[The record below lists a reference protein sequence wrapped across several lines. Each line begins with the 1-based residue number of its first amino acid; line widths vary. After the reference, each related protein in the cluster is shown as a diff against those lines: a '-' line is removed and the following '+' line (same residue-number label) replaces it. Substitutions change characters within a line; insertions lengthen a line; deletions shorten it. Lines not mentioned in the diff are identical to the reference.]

1 MNKVVAAIIIV
12 VLGIGGVGTY
22 IYLNLNSLV
31 KEGIEVAGRDAL
43 GVQVSVDQVNI
54 SLLSGSGHIS
64 GLRIAN
70 PEGFS
75 SARDAIS
82 VDDIE
87 VLLEIS
93 SLTSNNIVIKNVIL
107 RAPEINYETTVLDS
121 NLKQLQT
128 YSNTEVSDLGA
139 QEPESDAEPISVL
152 IDHLEI
158 HDAKIALVTPLLDKA
173 IPLKLPF
180 LEFNDLGKE
189 EDASVQQII
198 NKVLAGLNKAL
209 IPLIKENAGIGKQ
222 LKDAGSK
229 LTDKLKGLF
238 D

>member
-12 VLGIGGVGTY
+12 FLGIGGVGTY

-93 SLTSNNIVIKNVIL
+93 SLTSNNIVIKNWA
-107 RAPEINYETTVLDS
+107 R
-121 NLKQLQT
+121 
-128 YSNTEVSDLGA
+128 
-139 QEPESDAEPISVL
+139 
-152 IDHLEI
+152 
-158 HDAKIALVTPLLDKA
+158 
-173 IPLKLPF
+173 
-180 LEFNDLGKE
+180 
-189 EDASVQQII
+189 
-198 NKVLAGLNKAL
+198 
-209 IPLIKENAGIGKQ
+209 
-222 LKDAGSK
+222 
-229 LTDKLKGLF
+229 LF
-238 D
+238 VR